1 MQSAHVHR
9 HLGPNGKLAGAR
21 STWPQHCWK
30 GCWGPLSVAAWVYD
44 LGVHTALGGTMK
56 HWTFGITPSAHRVR
70 TVKHVP
76 IPKADICEA
85 PGGDCWRN
93 AVIVI
98 NLMPEPHQTLRS

>member
-1 MQSAHVHR
+1 MAR
-9 HLGPNGKLAGAR
+9 ERLPALGVLFSLWLDRG
-21 STWPQHCWK
+21 S